1 MKKISFFSDVFFAF
15 FVSFLFTL
23 LFFRH
28 LRVAVW
34 LAVLLAALCG
44 ALVAFAVGAYLHAKR
59 KNVFAKKSETIQKE
73 KLAFHLAIAGNESN
87 AEFFKTLLLNGEN
100 PPTEIKRT
108 GKNRLTAPD
117 EVYFFQCTFAPVTAD
132 DAAAIIRLKTKR
144 QKILFCNDVDE
155 DARKICNRFHI
166 RIVNGDDVFTLAKAA
181 NVLPQVFFGDEAQEK
196 NKKRHIK
203 LWFSKSNSR
212 RFLLSATLVLLLSR
226 LTPFPYYYVVFG
238 VLLLCA
244 AVFTRIF
251 GKE

>member
-1 MKKISFFSDVFFAF
+1 MKKIAFLSDILFTF

-28 LRVAVW
+28 LRLAVW
-34 LAVLLAALCG
+34 LAVMLASLCG
-44 ALVAFAVGAYLHAKR
+44 ALVAFSVGAYLHSKR
-59 KNVFAKKSETIQKE
+59 KNVFEKKSEALQKE
-73 KLAFHLAIAGNESN
+73 KLLFHLALAGDESN

-100 PPTEIKRT
+100 PPAEIKRT
-108 GKNRLTAPD
+108 GKNRLTTPN

-132 DAAAIIRLKTKR
+132 DAAAFTRLKTKR
-144 QKILFCNDVDE
+144 QKILFCHKLDE
-155 DARKICNRFHI
+155 DARKVCDCFHI
-166 RIVNGDDVFTLAKAA
+166 RVLTSDDVFALAKAA
-181 NVLPQVFFGDEAQEK
+181 DALPQVFLGENPQEK
-196 NKKRHIK
+196 GKKRTFK

-212 RFLLSATLVLLLSR
+212 RFLLSAVLILLLSR
-226 LTPFPYYYVVFG
+226 LTPFPYYYIVFG

>member
-28 LRVAVW
+28 LRVAV
-34 LAVLLAALCG
+34 LPATILAALCG
-44 ALVAFAVGAYLHAKR
+44 ALVAFAVGAYLRSKR
-59 KNVFAKKSETIQKE
+59 KNLFEKKSESIQKE
-73 KLAFHLAIAGNESN
+73 KLVFHLAIAGDESN
-87 AEFFKTLLLNGEN
+87 AEFFKTLLLNGDD

-132 DAAAIIRLKTKR
+132 DAAALIRLKTKR

-155 DARKICNRFHI
+155 DARKICDRFHI
-166 RIVNGDDVFTLAKAA
+166 RVLTCDDVFTLAKAA
-181 NVLPQVFFGDEAQEK
+181 NVLPQVFLGDNTQEK
-196 NKKRHIK
+196 SKKRRIK

-226 LTPFPYYYVVFG
+226 LTPFPYYYIVFG
-238 VLLLCA
+238 VFLLCA